1 MSDLAMTRMSTKG
14 QVVIPESIRKQLRLK
29 AGAQFIVV
37 GERDV
42 VILKTITPPPLDEFD
57 ELIARARKQAKQ
69 AGMKRSD
76 IPAALA
82 KARGQK

>member
-57 ELIARARKQAKQ
+57 ELIARTRKQAKQ

-82 KARGQK
+82 KVRGQK

>member
-1 MSDLAMTRMSTKG
+1 MTRMSTKG

-82 KARGQK
+82 KVRAPK